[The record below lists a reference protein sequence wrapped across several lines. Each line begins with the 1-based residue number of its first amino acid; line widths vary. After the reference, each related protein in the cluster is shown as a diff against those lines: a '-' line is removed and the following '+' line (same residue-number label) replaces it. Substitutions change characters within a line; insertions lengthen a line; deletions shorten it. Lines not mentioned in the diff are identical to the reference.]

1 MLSTGLLCVYNT
13 GMFDLKTSEKF
24 YYYTHT

>member
-1 MLSTGLLCVYNT
+1 MLPAGPQRVYNT
-13 GMFDLKTSEKF
+13 GMFSLKTAGKF